1 MQQLGGYASTILG
14 WINWRQNGQ
23 CTNAFCG
30 SVFHLLLQKGH
41 STRTLSP
48 TRNHLR
54 LKAQTTPPKTMAT
67 MPKTNREISLKDTPR
82 MKSNFS
88 VQRRFQKADMKL
100 SAEQIRSQILQNA
113 MIIAEIPRKKRIRLR
128 AYPNLLFRSTFFIL
142 ILSLS

>member
-1 MQQLGGYASTILG
+1 MLRLFWGGLIGGKMDNVLMPSADLFSIS
-14 WINWRQNGQ
+14 
-23 CTNAFCG
+23 FCRR
-30 SVFHLLLQKGH
+30 GH

-67 MPKTNREISLKDTPR
+67 MPKTNRKISLKDTPR

-88 VQRRFQKADMKL
+88 VQRRFQKAEMKL
-100 SAEQIRSQILQNA
+100 SAEQVRSQILQNA
-113 MIIAEIPRKKRIRLR
+113 MIIAEIPRRKRIRLR
-128 AYPNLLFRSTFFIL
+128 AYPNLLFLSTFFIL